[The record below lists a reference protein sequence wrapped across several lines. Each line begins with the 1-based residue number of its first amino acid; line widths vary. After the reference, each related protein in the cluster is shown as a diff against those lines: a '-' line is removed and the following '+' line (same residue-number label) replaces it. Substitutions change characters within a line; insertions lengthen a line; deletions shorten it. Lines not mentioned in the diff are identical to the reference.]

1 MKYTLA
7 TPVNVGGFDNPLQI
21 DSFEVHSISLTF
33 DPQSPVL
40 SVVLEHKAS
49 GWKHNVVYRDSTAV
63 EFWARTMEQQLDA
76 VCRALVEKLA
86 ADARLPAGTLDETG
100 Q

>member
-7 TPVNVGGFDNPLQI
+7 TPVNVGGFDNPVQI
-21 DSFEVHSISLTF
+21 DSFEVHSVSLTF
-33 DPQSPVL
+33 DPQLPVL

-49 GWKHNVVYRDSTAV
+49 GWKHNLVYRDSSAA

-86 ADARLPAGTLDETG
+86 GDGKLPPGAVT
-100 Q
+100 